1 MLFVVSAII
10 HVKYV
15 PYCKCNRRLVL
26 DVKLIHI
33 IYFLVYFVKEIHTK
47 GVSMET
53 GTHRVSFQRGQQS
66 VATWRPVY
74 QGTSLRENDSSVG
87 LTW

>member
-1 MLFVVSAII
+1 MSNLYIL
-10 HVKYV
+10 Y
-15 PYCKCNRRLVL
+15 
-26 DVKLIHI
+26 

>member
-1 MLFVVSAII
+1 MSNLYILYIFFGLFCQ
-10 HVKYV
+10 K
-15 PYCKCNRRLVL
+15 
-26 DVKLIHI
+26 
-33 IYFLVYFVKEIHTK
+33 IHTK